1 MVDQLRRTLLKGI
14 ASLGTVAVIS
24 PLMPGI
30 SFAATSGLA
39 DAELMELRRRAARL
53 ANYATFGANED
64 EVNRIIDTG
73 WETWVDQ
80 QLALPITPLYPSATL
95 NTDKLTVNQFYGAW
109 WTNALAA
116 PDQLHQ
122 RVGFAL
128 SQWFVISS
136 DHPFLSGRSWTVI
149 NFYDRLLQG
158 IDGNFTDLLNQVST
172 HPAMCAYL
180 SSLYNAKADPVK
192 GTVADENYARE
203 VMQLFSCGP
212 EKRHRNGNFAVDE
225 QGQAIANYDE
235 QDVQE
240 MARVFTGIGIKDA
253 SAWGKETGNWL
264 SPVIEYPEYHD
275 SGSKQL
281 MGQTIPAGLS
291 LFEDIGTALGIIIEQ
306 RGNSVAGNFSRFMIQ
321 RLTLSNPKYTY
332 VRDVAIAFKDSNW
345 DIKTL
350 VRAILLHPDAID
362 GRSDN
367 RSETGRLKEPLLWY
381 AGARRAIAPPRDQ
394 ALAPLTGPLFDNA
407 ELRTGEAFN
416 QKPLGAFSV
425 FGFFPWD
432 YQPES
437 IRREGTGYIDYV
449 YPESYLYN
457 WNNITTVSNKL
468 WGNVIKKDD
477 DVVRFMEV
485 LISGASNEEFSD
497 FVLDKILFG
506 NHRPALKV
514 EMVALLDQRGPVEYK
529 GKVRDALM
537 LATTCPDSLI
547 INHYQEA

>member
-95 NTDKLTVNQFYGAW
+95 NTDKPTVNQFYGAW

-172 HPAMCAYL
+172 HPAMCGYL

-203 VMQLFSCGP
+203 VMQLFSCGA

-235 QDVQE
+235 QDVRE
-240 MARVFTGIGIKDA
+240 MARVFTGIGLKDQA
-253 SAWGKETGNWL
+253 TWGKERGDWL

-275 SGSKQL
+275 SGNKQL

-291 LFEDIGTALGIIIEQ
+291 LFEDIDAALGIIIEQ

-394 ALAPLTGPLFDNA
+394 ALAPLTGPLFDNT

-437 IRREGTGYIDYV
+437 IRGEGTGYIEYV

-468 WGNVIKKDD
+468 WGNVIKRDN

-485 LISGASNEEFSD
+485 LTSGVSNEEFSD

-506 NHRPALKV
+506 NHRPTLKV
-514 EMVALLDQRGPVEYK
+514 EMVALLDQRGSVEYK

-537 LATTCPDSLI
+537 LATTCPDSFI